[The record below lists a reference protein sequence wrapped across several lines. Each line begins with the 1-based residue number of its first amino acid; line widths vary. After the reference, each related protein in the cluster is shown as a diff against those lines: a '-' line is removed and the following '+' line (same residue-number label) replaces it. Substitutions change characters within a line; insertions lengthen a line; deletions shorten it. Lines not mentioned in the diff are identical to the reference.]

1 MPPDPVHV
9 VVMGVSA
16 TGKTTIAEAMCKE
29 LGYEFIEGDSLHPP
43 ANIAKME
50 SGIPLDD
57 DDREPWLQAI
67 ADRIGQEELA
77 GRSTVVTCSAL
88 KRKYR
93 DVLRSAAA
101 AHDPFFVHLHAP
113 FEVLEGRMALR
124 TKHFM
129 PTSLLHSQFDTLE
142 PLEPDE
148 NGVAIDVTPPVEEVV
163 AAAVKA
169 VRERYPR

>member
-1 MPPDPVHV
+1 MPADPVHV

-16 TGKTTIAEAMCKE
+16 TGKTTIAEAMCQE

-50 SGIPLDD
+50 SGIALDD
-57 DDREPWLQAI
+57 DDREPWLRAI
-67 ADRIGQEELA
+67 AERVGEEDAA

-93 DVLRSAAA
+93 DLLRLAASSHA
-101 AHDPFFVHLHAP
+101 PFFVHLSAS
-113 FEVLEGRMALR
+113 FEVLEDRMALR

-129 PTSLLHSQFDTLE
+129 PTSLLHSQFDALE
-142 PLEPDE
+142 PLDPDE
-148 NGVAIDVTPPVEEVV
+148 NGVVVDVTPPVDEVA

-169 VRERYPR
+169 VRERYP